1 MPWIKEDEYSKFY
14 SLVIRSRRL
23 LRVIDFKTK
32 DAAMAYLDLRR
43 ELKRQQ
49 MERIDA
55 ENQIDQNLDRLS
67 QLVDQIV
74 EESLICQGMVRRK
87 GVYQLVSRLNHPLT
101 NEEKANIRRVKFK
114 AKPRSF
120 EELKGRQSEIETP
133 AASIAT
139 KESLLG

>member
-74 EESLICQGMVRRK
+74 EESLICQGMVRKK

-139 KESLLG
+139 KESLRG

>member
-139 KESLLG
+139 KESLRG